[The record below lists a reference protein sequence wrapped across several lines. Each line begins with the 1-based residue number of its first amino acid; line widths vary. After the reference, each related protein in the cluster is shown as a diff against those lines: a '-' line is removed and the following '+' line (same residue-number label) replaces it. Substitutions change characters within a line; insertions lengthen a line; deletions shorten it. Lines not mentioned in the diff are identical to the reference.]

1 MPAQQSAARSAGE
14 PGLGPRPG
22 DSAGGACR
30 LVRDPIDGTAVLAAV
45 ASPEAGG
52 NVLFLGSTR
61 GVTAGVTTLGLD
73 YEAHEPLALE
83 MLRDLAAEAVRRF
96 DLCGCG
102 IVHRLGRVA
111 VGEASI
117 AIAASAPHRREA
129 FAASEWL
136 LERVKTTV
144 PIWKCE
150 EGHDG
155 VRSWVHPGDM
165 RTGLGGGE

>member
-1 MPAQQSAARSAGE
+1 
-14 PGLGPRPG
+14 
-22 DSAGGACR
+22 
-30 LVRDPIDGTAVLAAV
+30 LVRDPIDGAAVLAAV
-45 ASPEAGG
+45 AAPEAGG

-73 YEAHEPLALE
+73 YEAHEPLALA

-96 DLCGCG
+96 GLCGCR

-117 AIAASAPHRREA
+117 AIAASSPHRREA
-129 FAASEWL
+129 FAATEWL
-136 LERVKTTV
+136 LERIKTTV

>member
-1 MPAQQSAARSAGE
+1 MPTQQTAARSADE
-14 PGLGPRPG
+14 PGFGPRPG
-22 DSAGGACR
+22 ESGGEVCR
-30 LVRDPIDGTAVLAAV
+30 LVRDPIDGAAVLAAV
-45 ASPEAGG
+45 AAPEAGG

-73 YEAHEPLALE
+73 YEAHEPLALA

-96 DLCGCG
+96 GLCGCR

-111 VGEASI
+111 VGDASI
-117 AIAASAPHRREA
+117 AIAASSPHRREA
-129 FAASEWL
+129 FAATEWL
-136 LERVKTTV
+136 LERIKTTV